1 MLPTAWFSAQ
11 RHVARSALLSPHGN
25 PMLRRASS
33 EPRRIHLRKYRLAIE
48 IEAIRHLSSA
58 LTRSILAGLA
68 LAGDDGIV
76 KVKSSYSMGET
87 IERLK
92 KDIADKSI
100 EPGTHVTR
108 EWNPCKNICPAN
120 ERLLP
125 APRLARV
132 VVLSNACHCFRRR
145 LAP

>member
-1 MLPTAWFSAQ
+1 MPS
-11 RHVARSALLSPHGN
+11 RLLQFG
-25 PMLRRASS
+25 
-33 EPRRIHLRKYRLAIE
+33 
-48 IEAIRHLSSA
+48 
-58 LTRSILAGLA
+58 SILLLACVLTTSPLNLA